1 MGGQKEAECW
11 ESTSWQV
18 TLGLEFM
25 VLMLRGHQKQFSRVQ
40 ASLARR
46 QMYRGRLGGLRR
58 GLEHLQREG
67 QSVVVTL
74 EGLKVAEGP
83 GTLGAIEHTCI
94 SRWKPASSCDGSLS
108 PSTDKA

>member
-40 ASLARR
+40 ASLGWWADV
-46 QMYRGRLGGLRR
+46 QGAVRGPEER
-58 GLEHLQREG
+58 
-67 QSVVVTL
+67 
-74 EGLKVAEGP
+74 P
-83 GTLGAIEHTCI
+83 GVFAT
-94 SRWKPASSCDGSLS
+94 
-108 PSTDKA
+108 